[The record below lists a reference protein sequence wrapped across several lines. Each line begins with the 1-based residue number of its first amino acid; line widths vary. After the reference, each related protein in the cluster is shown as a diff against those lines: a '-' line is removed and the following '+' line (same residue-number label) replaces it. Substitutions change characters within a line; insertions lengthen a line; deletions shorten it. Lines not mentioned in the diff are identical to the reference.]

1 MLSIIVAK
9 SKNNVIGK
17 DNRLIWYLPD
27 DLKRFKQITTNH
39 NIIMGRKTFESL
51 GKILPNRYHIVLSKD
66 KNFRIESTQVKVIND
81 ISLLDKYIESD
92 EENFVI
98 GGASIYK
105 ILMPYCKK
113 MYITQI
119 EENFDGDAFFPEID
133 ENMWKIVSRQ
143 KGIKDEKNKYDYE
156 YFIYEKKIE
165 NCNSKKM
172 VEEK

>member
-92 EENFVI
+92 EEIQIGSFVKCTITDVKEYDLIARKI
-98 GGASIYK
+98 GY
-105 ILMPYCKK
+105 
-113 MYITQI
+113 
-119 EENFDGDAFFPEID
+119 
-133 ENMWKIVSRQ
+133 
-143 KGIKDEKNKYDYE
+143 
-156 YFIYEKKIE
+156 
-165 NCNSKKM
+165 
-172 VEEK
+172 